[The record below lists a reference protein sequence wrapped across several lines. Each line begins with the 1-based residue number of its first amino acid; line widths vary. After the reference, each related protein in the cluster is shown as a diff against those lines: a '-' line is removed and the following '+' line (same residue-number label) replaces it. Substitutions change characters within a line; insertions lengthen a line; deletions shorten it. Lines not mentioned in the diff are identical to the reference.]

1 MTLERG
7 TSSRPSDEKS
17 SGLTEHSMY
26 QSPASDP
33 GGRQGGEAV
42 EFLHESTY
50 VVSQAVRR
58 GFE

>member
-7 TSSRPSDEKS
+7 TSSGPSDEKG

-26 QSPASDP
+26 QCPASDP
-33 GGRQGGEAV
+33 GGQQGGEAV